1 MVEGIL
7 RGFPMGLGRP
17 RANGTGMALVNEH
30 SRLVQRMYAPQA
42 FGKGS
47 VAPGL
52 HVGSTGRNPI
62 PPLPHAMT
70 DISRSI
76 NLMANCICAAGTAAV
91 LNRGVSWLVCHD
103 APWARTDERE
113 RVFEGMRPAI
123 AADGRKLHPNV

>member
-1 MVEGIL
+1 MLSGAV
-7 RGFPMGLGRP
+7 RGREFTER
-17 RANGTGMALVNEH
+17 RARV
-30 SRLVQRMYAPQA
+30 RVV
-42 FGKGS
+42 F
-47 VAPGL
+47 
-52 HVGSTGRNPI
+52 
-62 PPLPHAMT
+62 AMT

-123 AADGRKLHPNV
+123 AADRRKLHPNV